1 MLIYLTID
9 MNCVEMI
16 VTSPVPEYFYNIE
29 KLSEDKKSLAEP
41 ITEKILDDI
50 EKHEQDLAAMDSHMC
65 GDEDCGEDHDPDHEH
80 ADHAHGKHHH
90 HGEHEENGSDEGKH
104 RI

>member
-1 MLIYLTID
+1 

-29 KLSEDKKSLAEP
+29 KLSEDKKLIAEP

-50 EKHEQDLAAMDSHMC
+50 EKHAQELEMMDSHMC
-65 GDEDCGEDHDPDHEH
+65 GDDECGDDQEH
-80 ADHAHGKHHH
+80 NVEGHHGHNHKHGYHHH
-90 HGEHEENGSDEGKH
+90 HRDEEEEGGDNEGDSGT
-104 RI
+104 II

>member
-1 MLIYLTID
+1 

-29 KLSEDKKSLAEP
+29 KLSEDKKAIAEP

-50 EKHEQDLAAMDSHMC
+50 EKHEKELEMMDAHLC
-65 GDEDCGEDHDPDHEH
+65 GDEDCDEKEEKD
-80 ADHAHGKHHH
+80 
-90 HGEHEENGSDEGKH
+90 HGEKEEGTVV
-104 RI
+104 